1 MLNYLR
7 TDSVNGRLKLSF
19 ARFKSIVNNFLLDWR
34 DVIFPA
40 LCACSIAAFKCFVVK
55 STQELCA
62 PFNSFHRPG
71 FAFILI
77 TKNVK
82 NKRSNLQR
90 GNATVAPPM
99 KFTRFQGI
107 L

>member
-1 MLNYLR
+1 VLFPLAFVPAQLPPLNAL
-7 TDSVNGRLKLSF
+7 LSS
-19 ARFKSIVNNFLLDWR
+19 A
-34 DVIFPA
+34 
-40 LCACSIAAFKCFVVK
+40 
-55 STQELCA
+55 QELCVL
-62 PFNSFHRPG
+62 FNSFSRHG

-82 NKRSNLQR
+82 NKRSNLQC

-107 L
+107 LYSFCCTYTLGANIIVDGGFKTK